1 MNKPGQCYL
10 SRAENFEF
18 YPVWAGVL
26 LKPFKKGESML
37 QKGHWLWEGELDG
50 VYFPSLLRGRCE
62 QG

>member
-18 YPVWAGVL
+18 YPVRAGVL

-37 QKGHWLWEGELDG
+37 YKGHWL
-50 VYFPSLLRGRCE
+50 
-62 QG
+62 